1 MGRILILSNFS
12 GGLYDFR
19 NETVQALLDKHE
31 VFISLPDDVK
41 TKELREEGAQIVK
54 TPINR
59 HGINPLEDIKI
70 YLSYRRLMKELRPD
84 LVLTYTI
91 KPNIYGGF
99 CARRQKIPYLVTVT
113 GLGGAFQ
120 KNRLFVELIV
130 RMYRAA
136 LKKADCVFF
145 QNAENRDIFRKYH
158 IAGRTDRLVSGSGVN
173 LQKHPCEPYPQTEE
187 THFLYVGRV
196 MRAKGILE
204 YIEAA
209 RKLHSDKVFF
219 DILGACDEDYQEM
232 LDGLEK
238 QGIIRQLGFQTQV
251 HPYLAQ
257 ASAIVVASY
266 HEGMSN
272 VLQEASATGRP
283 VIATDISGCRETF
296 EEGVT
301 GFGFPPGNA
310 EALIRTLERFLAL
323 SYEERRR
330 MGLAAR
336 AKMEREFDRRLVTA
350 AYVEQVHGI
359 LS

>member
-19 NETVQALLDKHE
+19 NETVQALLAEHE

-158 IAGRTDRLVSGSGVN
+158 ISGRTDRLVSGSGVN